1 VVGEHLAPNINPSD
15 ALLQFL
21 AFDIG
26 HNVSEAV
33 ARINQ
38 QTT

>member
-1 VVGEHLAPNINPSD
+1 VVGEHFATHINPSD

-21 AFDIG
+21 AFDIR

-33 ARINQ
+33 A
-38 QTT
+38 